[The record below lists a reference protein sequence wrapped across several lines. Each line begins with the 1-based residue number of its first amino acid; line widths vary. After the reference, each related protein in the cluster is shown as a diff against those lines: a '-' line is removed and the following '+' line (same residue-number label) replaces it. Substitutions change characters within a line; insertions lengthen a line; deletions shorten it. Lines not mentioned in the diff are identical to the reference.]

1 MVSVGSRSQRRE
13 GSDEAQSP
21 HLQNGGGVSLLTGQE
36 ELCLFGENSVSV
48 MLSLFP
54 LVTKESKGG

>member
-1 MVSVGSRSQRRE
+1 MKLSLPIYRM
-13 GSDEAQSP
+13 
-21 HLQNGGGVSLLTGQE
+21 GGVSLLTGQG